1 LVDNL
6 NGPLLLAGPNGIAKR
21 QIINKLRC
29 HIAEATGCRVA
40 LHFLSSKSVLNER
53 EQSTT
58 LEQLLLKLNRI
69 LQKEMD
75 AFVQFQTTQN
85 VSGSSHSSSGSSAS
99 SESNSSKAPST
110 SDSSLLARKKQFA
123 RSTESVSSASSSCQS
138 ASHESSHP
146 QSSDK
151 RKEICTLDSSET
163 SSKDG
168 SKRSSSRKAFPGEG
182 LKQNHD
188 SHSCSISSTIQ
199 TPASTRHSSAA
210 TEVRESA
217 TTESSKSSE
226 SHSTNQDT
234 TAPQSQQFSNPS
246 ADDPTPPPLQQK
258 PFFTTLDWSDT
269 SQSPSESAP
278 PQPAQ
283 PTSKLSAEILHKASI
298 LRHQFNTL
306 PVIVFNTR
314 HIFQPS
320 NQKPTISNTTQQL
333 PPPRKGNSNPLPR
346 QSRRHKSA
354 LSTLA
359 TLMTAGIEAATLVPI
374 IVTDPFNLPSSKH
387 ATNDTFTN
395 DLTTASDVLTM
406 DWILNP
412 IVPPTVRQP
421 PSNFF
426 ETMHNLHL
434 FGNVDKEMAARD
446 RLITFHRGLGNEG
459 FEVGGGGVSHM
470 YSLHRVLCV
479 APPILP
485 VQKPVQP
492 VDVWEDPHFVY
503 DRLRHSAPIVP
514 KVELLLKHFSHAPL
528 DAEMRGD
535 GAGWW
540 PHMFYATVAE
550 WLWRQLRGDGG
561 IVGRNGGMR
570 GIGVASDVKQA
581 RIGFALRNRKLWE
594 ALSRGVSSPQSNVL
608 ERNAAGRLLMLLVE
622 RYGMCRRGF
631 WKDCAGVPWL
641 VNTVETLV
649 QTAIRL
655 EGLQHWSTR
664 LEKGLLEE
672 KIRLLYVAGGM
683 LALFLECGKDEIN
696 SPLNKSIKG
705 KLVAHV
711 FAAISECCVLAA
723 AMEEICE
730 AAVTLVASLVQL
742 LPTKHDQESIPMR
755 DWTLLQNIA
764 SKFPSQKRQWYMD
777 SSAQLAGGLSDQ
789 QDASMHAVLQPD
801 RVFALGNSM
810 VARSINLTL
819 E

>member
-1 LVDNL
+1 
-6 NGPLLLAGPNGIAKR
+6 
-21 QIINKLRC
+21 
-29 HIAEATGCRVA
+29 
-40 LHFLSSKSVLNER
+40 
-53 EQSTT
+53 
-58 LEQLLLKLNRI
+58 
-69 LQKEMD
+69 MD
-75 AFVQFQTTQN
+75 AFVQFQAAQN
-85 VSGSSHSSSGSSAS
+85 VSGSSHSGSSSAS
-99 SESNSSKAPST
+99 SKSNPSQASVT
-110 SDSSLLARKKQFA
+110 SNSSLLARKKPFA
-123 RSTESVSSASSSCQS
+123 RSTESVSSACSSSQS
-138 ASHESSHP
+138 SSHKSSHQ

-151 RKEICTLDSSET
+151 RKEICSLESSET
-163 SSKDG
+163 SSKDA
-168 SKRSSSRKAFPGEG
+168 SKRTSSRTTIPGAG
-182 LKQNHD
+182 LKQNQE
-188 SHSCSISSTIQ
+188 SHSSISSTIQ
-199 TPASTRHSSAA
+199 TPASTTHSRAA
-210 TEVRESA
+210 KEVQESV
-217 TTESSKSSE
+217 TTELSKSSE

-234 TAPQSQQFSNPS
+234 SGPQSQQFSNS
-246 ADDPTPPPLQQK
+246 SCSEFTPPPLQQK
-258 PFFTTLDWSDT
+258 QFFTTLDWSDT

-283 PTSKLSAEILHKASI
+283 PTSKLSSEILHKASI

-333 PPPRKGNSNPLPR
+333 PPPRQGNNNPLSR

-354 LSTLA
+354 LSTLE
-359 TLMTAGIEAATLVPI
+359 TLMAAGIESATLFPI

-387 ATNDTFTN
+387 ATNETFTN
-395 DLTTASDVLTM
+395 DATTASDVLTM
-406 DWILNP
+406 DWIMNP
-412 IVPPTVRQP
+412 IVPPTVHQP

-426 ETMHNLHL
+426 ETMRNLHL

-459 FEVGGGGVSHM
+459 FEVGGGGVSHV

-479 APPILP
+479 APPVAT

-503 DRLRHSAPIVP
+503 NRLRHSAPTVP
-514 KVELLLKHFSHAPL
+514 KVELLLKHFAHAPL
-528 DAEMRGD
+528 DAEMRG
-535 GAGWW
+535 GARY

-550 WLWRQLRGDGG
+550 WLWRQLRGDGVP
-561 IVGRNGGMR
+561 VGKNGGMR
-570 GIGVASDVKQA
+570 GIGVASDVEQA

-594 ALSRGVSSPQSNVL
+594 ALSRGVSSPHSNVL

-622 RYGMCRRGF
+622 RYGICRRGF
-631 WKDCAGVPWL
+631 WKYCAGVRWL
-641 VNTVETLV
+641 VNTVETLI

-672 KIRLLYVAGGM
+672 KIRLLCVAGGM

-696 SPLNKSIKG
+696 SPLNKSIKD

-711 FAAISECCVLAA
+711 FAAISECCILAA

-755 DWTLLQNIA
+755 DWTLLQNMA
-764 SKFPSQKRQWYMD
+764 SKFPSQKCRNTAVFVLRKLNIFD
-777 SSAQLAGGLSDQ
+777 LKAGVNGTWT
-789 QDASMHAVLQPD
+789 
-801 RVFALGNSM
+801 
-810 VARSINLTL
+810 VARSWQEACQTNKIHPCMLSFNRI
-819 E
+819 EYSH